1 MGSLA
6 VCELRA
12 LALVGGLALRL
23 LLREKRCHRCEAGLE
38 LAGGARVPLAPRPP
52 HPARQHLPERL
63 ASVPPVEEDQHPVVL
78 GVADEPADG
87 LVGGLERLASVP
99 E

>member
-1 MGSLA
+1 MTRGIRRDVCDSRSRPKRFISEMHVCASSIIRIMGSLA

-52 HPARQHLPERL
+52 HPAR
-63 ASVPPVEEDQHPVVL
+63 
-78 GVADEPADG
+78 
-87 LVGGLERLASVP
+87 
-99 E
+99 